1 MPREDARLRKTVSLA
16 ATVLTAAVVALP
28 PSIYFAV
35 SYVYTAGVLET
46 EAEINARIVTRIVSA
61 NPDLWQYEHIRF
73 SEYLSRRPAHEDAE
87 RRRVLDA
94 TGMVVAESADAV
106 PTPGLTRSVPLFDAG
121 VRVGTLEVSRSLR
134 PLLVRSGI
142 LAVALLALGA
152 ISFRAV
158 RTVPLQFIRRSQ
170 EALRRERDAAQ
181 KYLDVAGVAF
191 VIVDEAGRV
200 KLVNRRGCEILGR
213 SESEVLGCD
222 WIGTV
227 VDPSDR
233 ARVASQ
239 TSAAAR
245 PGDVVALEYS
255 VLRPGGERRIVSWYV
270 TALFDDQDRRTG
282 LLASGVDITTQ
293 SQLEAQL
300 RKAQRLE
307 AIGRLAASIAHD
319 FNNVL
324 SVIKGKATLLRRR
337 IPEEDPRLRY
347 VQDILASTDRG
358 ALLTTDLLTF
368 GRQQILRPEA
378 MDLIEFLHRFESSL
392 RGIVRDDVDLSS
404 ALPDDPL
411 PVTVEPSKLERVL
424 MNLVT
429 NAQDAMP
436 HGGRIIITA
445 SRATLDDAGAAEAG
459 VEAPGI
465 YAELSV
471 IDEGSG
477 IDAEAQAKLFEPFFT
492 TKVPGKGTGLGLSIS
507 YAIMKQHHGTIR
519 VASEP
524 GKGSRFT
531 LLLPLVAAP
540 AWTATGAAAAEPR
553 V

>member
-1 MPREDARLRKTVSLA
+1 M
-16 ATVLTAAVVALP
+16 LTAAVVALP

-73 SEYLSRRPAHEDAE
+73 SEYLSRRPAHGDAE

-94 TGMVVAESADAV
+94 TGIVVAESTDAV

-121 VRVGTLEVSRSLR
+121 LRVGTLEVSRSLR
-134 PLLVRSGI
+134 PLLFRSGI

-158 RTVPLQFIRRSQ
+158 RTVPLQFIRLSQ

-213 SESEVLGCD
+213 SEPEVLGCD

-282 LLASGVDITTQ
+282 LLASGIDITTQ
-293 SQLEAQL
+293 SQLEGQL

-471 IDEGSG
+471 TDEGSG
-477 IDAEAQAKLFEPFFT
+477 IDAEVQAKLFEPFFT

-540 AWTATGAAAAEPR
+540 AWIATGAAAAEPR